1 MGHHAKQRIG
11 ITTFLLGL
19 AMVPVGF
26 FWGGFSVGL
35 SGLAVLVGA
44 VGIFI
49 FKRRSANA
57 QHYPSADMS
66 KLTYSEKVSR
76 LSDRMRDPLWRRYGL
91 LVLGGNFLGVLLL
104 FAIILGGTPLI
115 RSAWNWGGA
124 IVHAQ
129 QTTDATAAP
138 AAAPAT
144 TDPYKMATG
153 GDIINPLNT
162 AWVLLGAFL
171 VFGMQAGF
179 TMLEAG
185 FCRNRETVNV
195 LVECMFDT
203 CVCGLL
209 HWGWGFA
216 FMFGGGNAFIG
227 WHFPG
232 DPTKSLLFMKDV
244 TVLSTYASTGVPI
257 FAHYLFQFAFADCA
271 STICSGAMVGRT
283 LFLGDVLYS
292 IGVSG
297 FIYPVFG
304 HWCWGPDGF
313 LATMGSPGTFLSGL
327 GMNFHDFAGSTVVH
341 SIGGWV
347 AIAGAIMLGPRLGR
361 KFKRDGGGP
370 MVPHDLTIAV
380 IGGLI
385 LWFGWYGFNPC
396 STLSMMDNAGVGRV
410 AMNTTL
416 AACTGGI
423 AAIMVMYFRTKKWD
437 TTAIINGFLAG
448 LVAITCPCYWVSDV
462 GACILGAVAGVIVIV
477 TMELLE
483 YLRIDD
489 PVGAWPVHG
498 ACGIWGTLSLGLFAS
513 GQYSAAGSS
522 PFGVPSIVAKSP
534 DALTGLF
541 YGGGM
546 KVLEAQAVGSLI
558 VCTATFATAMAMFAA
573 LNAFGLLRVSHEGE
587 LVGLD
592 IDQHGISAYP
602 EYVLSGSSSSIGQVL
617 ASASPSPAAVM
628 PRDAD

>member
-1 MGHHAKQRIG
+1 MATNFRQRVAATMFLFGVAMIVIG
-11 ITTFLLGL
+11 
-19 AMVPVGF
+19 M
-26 FWGGFSVGL
+26 FWGGFGIGL
-35 SGLAVLVGA
+35 PGVVMVAASIGML
-44 VGIFI
+44 FS
-49 FKRRSANA
+49 RRGRESAA
-57 QHYPSADMS
+57 RRARSERD
-66 KLTYSEKVSR
+66 LTYSEKFSR
-76 LSDRMRDPLWRRYGL
+76 LNTRLKDRQWRRYGAL
-91 LVLGGNFLGVLLL
+91 LLAGNALGLVLL
-104 FAIILGGTPLI
+104 FGIISVSTPLI
-115 RSAWNWGGA
+115 RSAWDWGETVA
-124 IVHAQ
+124 HAQ
-129 QTTDATAAP
+129 QTEPAP
-138 AAAPAT
+138 AATAPAAVPP
-144 TDPYKMATG
+144 DPYKAAKA
-153 GDIINPLNT
+153 GDVINPLNT

-203 CVCGLL
+203 CVCGLI

-216 FMFGGGNAFIG
+216 FMFGGGNPFIG
-227 WHFPG
+227 WYMPG
-232 DPTKSLLFMKDV
+232 DPSKSLIFMKDV
-244 TVLSTYASTGVPI
+244 GVLSTYAATGVPI

-297 FIYPVFG
+297 FIYPIFG

-313 LATMGSPGTFLSGL
+313 LATMGSPGGFLSNL

-361 KFKRDGGGP
+361 TFKRDGGGP

-396 STLSMMDNAGVGRV
+396 STLSIMDNSGVGRV

-416 AACTGGI
+416 AACTGGV
-423 AAIMVMYFRTKKWD
+423 AAIFVMYFQTKKWD

-462 GACILGAVAGVIVIV
+462 GACIIGAVAGVLVIAA
-477 TMELLE
+477 MELLE
-483 YLRIDD
+483 HLRIDD

-513 GQYSAAGSS
+513 GQYSAGGSS
-522 PFGVPSIVAKSP
+522 PFGIPSIVPRSA

-546 KVLEAQAVGSLI
+546 KVLEAQFVGSLI
-558 VCTATFATAMAMFAA
+558 VCAATFASAMAMFAA
-573 LNAFGLLRVSHEGE
+573 LNSLGMLRVSRQGE

-602 EYVLSGSSSSIGQVL
+602 EYVLSGASTSPTHSISL
-617 ASASPSPAAVM
+617 AQAG
-628 PRDAD
+628 D

>member
-1 MGHHAKQRIG
+1 MGANYKQRIAV
-11 ITTFLLGL
+11 TVFLLGVAMIL
-19 AMVPVGF
+19 LGFFSAGIGVALPGVAMVAG
-26 FWGGFSVGL
+26 SL
-35 SGLAVLVGA
+35 
-44 VGIFI
+44 FI
-49 FKRRSANA
+49 L
-57 QHYPSADMS
+57 MS
-66 KLTYSEKVSR
+66 KQRGSRTNHSFIDAEKLTYSEKLSR
-76 LSDRMRDPLWRRYGL
+76 LRIRLRDPQWRRYGTL
-91 LVLGGNFLGVLLL
+91 LLAGNTLGVALL
-104 FAIILGGTPLI
+104 FGLITVGTPLI
-115 RSAWNWGGA
+115 RSAWDWGSTIA
-124 IVHAQ
+124 HAQ
-129 QTTDATAAP
+129 EPAP
-138 AAAPAT
+138 AAAPAAAAPAA
-144 TDPYKMATG
+144 DPYKTAKG
-153 GDIINPLNT
+153 GDIINPVNT

-203 CVCGLL
+203 CVCGLI

-227 WHFPG
+227 WYMPG
-232 DPTKSLLFMKDV
+232 DPSKSLIFMKDV
-244 TVLSTYASTGVPI
+244 GVLSTYAATGVPI

-297 FIYPVFG
+297 FIYPIFG

-313 LATMGSPGTFLSGL
+313 LATMGSQGGFLSSL

-361 KFKRDGGGP
+361 RFKRDGGGP

-396 STLSMMDNAGVGRV
+396 STLSIMDNAGVGRV

-423 AAIMVMYFRTKKWD
+423 AAIFIMYFQTKKWD

-448 LVAITCPCYWVSDV
+448 LVAITCPCYWVTDV
-462 GACILGAVAGVIVIV
+462 GACVIGAVAGVLVIAA
-477 TMELLE
+477 MELLE

-513 GQYSAAGSS
+513 GQYSAGGSS
-522 PFGVPSIVAKSP
+522 PFGVPSVVPKST

-546 KVLEAQAVGSLI
+546 KVLEAQFIGSFI
-558 VCTATFATAMAMFAA
+558 VCVATFVSAMAMFAA
-573 LNAFGLLRVSHEGE
+573 LNTFGLLRVSEKGE
-587 LVGLD
+587 RIGLD

-602 EYVLSGSSSSIGQVL
+602 EYVLSG
-617 ASASPSPAAVM
+617 ASAVSAMSAEPAMA
-628 PRDAD
+628 RQSGD

>member
-1 MGHHAKQRIG
+1 VRVSIE
-11 ITTFLLGL
+11 
-19 AMVPVGF
+19 
-26 FWGGFSVGL
+26 
-35 SGLAVLVGA
+35 
-44 VGIFI
+44 
-49 FKRRSANA
+49 R
-57 QHYPSADMS
+57 D
-66 KLTYSEKVSR
+66 KLTFREKVA
-76 LSDRMRDPLWRRYGL
+76 RMRARLRHREWRQYGAL
-91 LVLGGNFLGVLLL
+91 LLAGKALGILVLFGLI
-104 FAIILGGTPLI
+104 FAGTTLYRAATGTP
-115 RSAWNWGGA
+115 
-124 IVHAQ
+124 VFAQ
-129 QTTDATAAP
+129 QEASGTTAPASAAP
-138 AAAPAT
+138 AP
-144 TDPYKMATG
+144 DPYKTTNG
-153 GDIINPLNT
+153 GDLINPVNT
-162 AWVLLGAFL
+162 GWVLLGAFL

-216 FMFGGGNAFIG
+216 FMFGAGNAFVG
-227 WHFPG
+227 WH
-232 DPTKSLLFMKDV
+232 DPNDATKSFIFMKDV
-244 TVLSTYASTGVPI
+244 SVMTTYAATGIPI
-257 FAHYLFQFAFADCA
+257 LAHYLFQFAFADCA

-283 LFLGDVLYS
+283 RFAGDVLYS

-313 LATMGSPGTFLSGL
+313 LATMGTAGHFLPGL

-385 LWFGWYGFNPC
+385 LWFGWYGFNPA
-396 STLSMMDNAGVGRV
+396 STLSLMDNAGVGRV
-410 AMNTTL
+410 ATNTTL
-416 AACTGGI
+416 AACTGGL
-423 AAIMVMYFRTKKWD
+423 AAIFIMWFQTGKWD

-448 LVAITCPCYWVSDV
+448 LVSITCPCYWVS
-462 GACILGAVAGVIVIV
+462 GLGAAAIGAIGGVIVIAA
-477 TMELLE
+477 MELLE
-483 YLRIDD
+483 HFRIDD

-513 GQYSAAGSS
+513 GQFQAAGSS
-522 PFGVPSIVAKSP
+522 PFGVPQIVERSP
-534 DALTGLF
+534 EALTGLF

-546 KVLEAQAVGSLI
+546 QVFWAQSIGSAVI
-558 VCTATFATAMAMFAA
+558 CTATFVSAMAMFAA
-573 LNAFGLLRVSHEGE
+573 LNAFSLLRVSREGE
-587 LVGLD
+587 EIGLD
-592 IDQHGISAYP
+592 VDQHGISAYP
-602 EYVLSGSSSSIGQVL
+602 EYVISGL
-617 ASASPSPAAVM
+617 PAYSTMVADKEHHAV
-628 PRDAD
+628 